1 MFELATRKKFRF
13 PYKGSITVEDLWDL
27 DLVELDAV
35 YKNLNKML
43 ENYTDKTL
51 LGNDNDS
58 GIAKMLKQKINI
70 VTYIFNTKEKEIA
83 DHAVAVEKA
92 KKKTKLLDILAKKQ
106 DENLEDLSEDEI
118 KAMLEDLD

>member
-58 GIAKMLKQKINI
+58 GVVKMLKQKINI

-83 DHAVAVEKA
+83 DRAVALEKA
-92 KKKTKLLDILAKKQ
+92 KKKAKLLDILAKKQ

-118 KAMLEDLD
+118 KAMIEDLD

>member
-58 GIAKMLKQKINI
+58 GVVKMLKQKINI

-83 DHAVAVEKA
+83 DHAVALEKA
-92 KKKTKLLDILAKKQ
+92 KKKAKLLDILAKKQ

-118 KAMLEDLD
+118 KAMIEDLD